1 MVSHLRSDIRNSTYD
16 GMFAH
21 MFATLTGGVF
31 LTGFALHLGMSDLEI
46 GLLAALPFLVTV
58 FQLPASYLILTNGRR
73 KGIAF
78 WAALSARITWA
89 PILIVALFP
98 WHSSSN
104 RVSLILVLIFLSYTF
119 ASISYVSWL
128 SWMSDL
134 VPEETRGR
142 FFGTRNM
149 LCGASGMIIMVI
161 FGKLMDSFHG
171 RSLGALP
178 VGFTLTFGSALLFG
192 IVSLSYIKRV
202 SEPIHGVA
210 APFQVSGYSKLLS
223 TPFRNPNF
231 RLFLSFAFLWG
242 FSVYFASPFF
252 TLYFLRELNYSYGF
266 VASLG
271 MLSAFA
277 DLVGMHIWGRISDR
291 VKNKAVIGFAGWVAV
306 FLPLAWVTVRPES
319 LFMPVILHIV
329 GGGFW
334 AGINLCLNNLLLSIS
349 QKENRTFFLSTYNIM
364 GGLGAATGPILSG
377 FLLNAMGDLNLHF
390 FTWHIIPLQF
400 IFLASTLF
408 RMLSFQILRRVRE
421 PEEIGIGEAIR
432 IIRSVRGLNFS
443 NGFNSLLHPFVAIEK
458 EDRDQFPEKNGP
470 NRPSRNT

>member
-31 LTGFALHLGMSDLEI
+31 LMGFALHLGMSDLEI
-46 GLLAALPFLVTV
+46 GMLAALPFLVTV
-58 FQLPASYLILTNGRR
+58 FQLPASYLILKNGRR

-78 WAALSARITWA
+78 GAALLARITWA

-98 WHSSSN
+98 SQSFSN
-104 RVSLILVLIFLSYTF
+104 MSLLILVLIFLSYTF
-119 ASISYVSWL
+119 ASIGYVAWL

-134 VPEETRGR
+134 VPEEMRGR

-161 FGKLMDSFHG
+161 FGKLMDSLHG

-178 VGFTLTFGSALLFG
+178 IGFILTFVSALMFG

-202 SEPIHGVA
+202 SEPVHSVMA
-210 APFQVSGYSKLLS
+210 TFPVSSSGGLVSI
-223 TPFRNPNF
+223 PFRDPNF
-231 RLFLSFAFLWG
+231 RLFLVFAFLWG

-252 TLYFLRELNYSYGF
+252 TLYFLRELKFSYGF
-266 VASLG
+266 VAALG

-277 DLVGMHIWGRISDR
+277 DLIGMHIWGRISDR
-291 VKNKAVIGFAGWVAV
+291 VKNKAVIKFAGWVAI
-306 FLPLAWVTVRPES
+306 FLPLAWVTVRPENI
-319 LFMPVILHIV
+319 FMPVILHIV

-364 GGLGAATGPILSG
+364 GGLGAATGPILAG
-377 FLLNAMGDLNLHF
+377 FFLNAMGDLNLRF
-390 FTWHIIPLQF
+390 FTWHVIPLQF

-408 RMLSFQILRRVRE
+408 RMLSFQIFKRIHE

-432 IIRSVRGLNFS
+432 IIRSVRGLNLS
-443 NGFNSLLHPFVAIEK
+443 NGFSSLLHPFIAIEK
-458 EDRDQFPEKNGP
+458 ENPDQFPETSKDKAP
-470 NRPSRNT
+470 